1 MNTTAANLLSGN
13 KKAKSQ
19 FSKLLRILIV
29 VLVDVA
35 LIWFTYQLI
44 RNGFIPLAI
53 VFTIIT
59 LFITYVFFRQRAYPL
74 RWMAIG
80 LSAMLLFSI
89 FPILYTVYV
98 AFTNYGDSHLLSKPQ
113 AIQQLEKEK
122 YLPEEGKAYKWVA
135 FRSEDESYILWVED
149 VNGSTYLAKV
159 GEPLQT
165 VVAGENGVGDLDD
178 KGIPISIDGYKRL
191 NPILAAT
198 DKNLTQIRFG
208 EDSKAI
214 QVRSPSEAAELLPLY
229 LYDETDDIIINQDT
243 GVTYIPVK
251 GTFTSTRGEALI
263 PGFRG
268 VVGFENFTRF
278 LTSSALKGPLAL
290 IVSWNFAFAF
300 LSVFLTFS
308 LGLAISIFYG
318 DPKFPGKKLLRS
330 LLLVPYTIPSLIT
343 ILIWRGMMNPQI
355 GVLNNILNSLFGIS
369 PEWFTNQWLAKIAI
383 LIVNLW
389 LGYPYFMLVT
399 SGALQSI
406 PLEIY
411 QAAEVDGASAWQR
424 FWRITLPLLLVSVG
438 PLLIAS
444 FIFNFNNF
452 NLIYLFI
459 GGGPPIPG
467 ASTRAGYTD
476 ILISYVYNLA
486 FEGGRGVNYGFA
498 SAISIFIFILIA
510 ILSLLQFRLTNMWEE
525 VGENV

>member
-35 LIWFTYQLI
+35 LIWFTYQLF

-53 VFTIIT
+53 VFAIIT
-59 LFITYVFFRQRAYPL
+59 LFITYVFIRQRAYPL

-89 FPILYTVYV
+89 FPILYTIYV
-98 AFTNYGDSHLLSKPQ
+98 AFTNYGDSHLLSKVQ

-122 YLPEEGKAYKWVA
+122 YLPEEGK
-135 FRSEDESYILWVED
+135 
-149 VNGSTYLAKV
+149 V
-159 GEPLQT
+159 GEPLQP
-165 VVAGENGVGDLDD
+165 VVAGKDGVGDLDD

-251 GTFTSTRGEALI
+251 GTFTSTRGEELK
-263 PGFRG
+263 PGFRA

-290 IVSWNFAFAF
+290 IVSWNFTFAF

-411 QAAEVDGASAWQR
+411 QAAEVDGANAWQR

-438 PLLIAS
+438 PLLISS